1 MAGALGMMG
10 ATAFLLGRAA
20 ITSFWTGAVALVSLV
35 LLVRWKISPTYV
47 ILGAAL
53 LSLLQLLFSLP

>member
-1 MAGALGMMG
+1 MMG

-20 ITSFWTGAVALVSLV
+20 ITSLWTGAIALVSLI
-35 LLVRWKISPTYV
+35 LLVWWKVSPTYV

-53 LSLLQLLFSLP
+53 LGLLRLLFSLP